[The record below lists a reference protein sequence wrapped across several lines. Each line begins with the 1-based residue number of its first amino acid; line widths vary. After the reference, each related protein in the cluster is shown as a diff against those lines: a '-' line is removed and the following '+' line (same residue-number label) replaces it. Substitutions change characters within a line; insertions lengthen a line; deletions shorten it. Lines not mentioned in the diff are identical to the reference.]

1 MVVLIINEKNW
12 PTALKRNNLKWEK
25 WKNWNIL
32 RQTTTIT
39 TNIRAQLTFFAAPSE
54 PLLVSNETYRFS

>member
-1 MVVLIINEKNW
+1 MLRNFHSGKKSSLMVVLIINEKNW

-39 TNIRAQLTFFAAPSE
+39 TNIRA
-54 PLLVSNETYRFS
+54 

>member
-1 MVVLIINEKNW
+1 MVVLIINEKDW
-12 PTALKRNNLKWEK
+12 PPALKRNNLKWEK

-54 PLLVSNETYRFS
+54 P